1 MFFCFHS
8 FSPLIY
14 LAAVYPP
21 TYNPFIPSF
30 LSGRFHSRIR
40 LTRQPIR
47 TAPSGTFCSRYH
59 GGIRLRAARP
69 HPASRE
75 EKKKGL
81 LEQSRGSLSIPK
93 LQRSRILPSGGRLQS
108 LCTTVSSDE
117 HVQDYLIR
125 PPCPYPS
132 AIWTPFLS
140 DPFPSKYVDLYLE
153 RYVPRLSVEPD
164 RKKRP
169 QIRD

>member
-1 MFFCFHS
+1 MFFLLPFFLPANLSRRSVSSHVQSIYS
-8 FSPLIY
+8 FFPLWPISFQDQTY
-14 LAAVYPP
+14 PSAYSHCAVR
-21 TYNPFIPSF
+21 NF
-30 LSGRFHSRIR
+30 LLQVPRWN
-40 LTRQPIR
+40 
-47 TAPSGTFCSRYH
+47 
-59 GGIRLRAARP
+59 
-69 HPASRE
+69 PASCGSPSSSLERGE
-75 EKKKGL
+75 KKGL